1 MTAILKTFKI
11 YTAGKMGGLSYDDQ
25 MYWRHKLE
33 ELVKERTYK
42 NVVFVHPPEYYTY
55 GATKHKT
62 EHETRMWDLSQVKSS
77 DVVVFDLTTISDSIG
92 TLMELAT
99 VDAMNQFGYKSIYAI
114 GVGIPNTDH
123 PWINDCLLRQ
133 EYTLEDAADYI
144 ARYLL
149 V

>member
-1 MTAILKTFKI
+1 MIVLKTYKI
-11 YTAGKMGGLSYDDQ
+11 YTAGKMGGLSYEDQ

-33 ELVKERTYK
+33 DLVKERTYK
-42 NVVFVHPPEYYTY
+42 SVEFVHPPEYYTY
-55 GATKHKT
+55 GAAHHKT
-62 EHETRMWDLSQVKSS
+62 NHEVRMWDLSQVKSS

-114 GVGIPNTDH
+114 GVGSADTDH
-123 PWINDCLLRQ
+123 PWVEDCLLRR
-133 EYTLEDAADYI
+133 EDTLEDAADYI